1 MRKTL
6 KMATV
11 APVLFLALA
20 AVVLVYANAQS
31 TSQVDSDE
39 QQTAAQDVQT
49 SFGWCNLT
57 NVTMP
62 FRMGHMS
69 QMRGNGLQLPEEL
82 LQNATLATV
91 QGTIV
96 SEYRGMLILDTNTS
110 QIRVQ
115 LPNAWTLD
123 NQVVSRATL
132 FNGTFT
138 SQGQS
143 VTLKVLESDVV
154 NNTNF
159 SINVMMGYEAIN
171 ATGTHAYAV
180 LPFNIQTSS

>member
-6 KMATV
+6 KMATGT
-11 APVLFLALA
+11 AVLFLALA
-20 AVVLVYANAQS
+20 AVVFVYANSQN
-31 TSQVDSDE
+31 TSQANNNE
-39 QQTAAQDVQT
+39 QQMATQDTQT

-62 FRMGHMS
+62 FHMRHMS
-69 QMRGNGLQLPEEL
+69 PMHENGLQLPEEL
-82 LQNATLATV
+82 LHNATLATV

-96 SEYRGMLILDTNTS
+96 SEYRSMLILDTNTS
-110 QIRVQ
+110 QIRIQ

-123 NQVVSRATL
+123 NQVVNRATL
-132 FNGTFT
+132 FNGTFA

-143 VTLKVLESDVV
+143 VTLKVLESDMV

-159 SINVMMGYEAIN
+159 SINIMMGYEAIN
-171 ATGTHAYAV
+171 ARGTHAYAV
-180 LPFNIQTSS
+180 LPFNIQTNS

>member
-11 APVLFLALA
+11 AAVLFLALA
-20 AVVLVYANAQS
+20 AVVFVYANSQS
-31 TSQVDSDE
+31 TSQVNNNE
-39 QQTAAQDVQT
+39 QQMATQDTQT

-62 FRMGHMS
+62 LHMRHMS
-69 QMRGNGLQLPEEL
+69 PMHENGLQLPEEL
-82 LQNATLATV
+82 LQNATLGTV

-96 SEYRGMLILDTNTS
+96 SEYRGMLIMDTNTS

-132 FNGTFT
+132 FNGTFA

-171 ATGTHAYAV
+171 ATGTQAYAV